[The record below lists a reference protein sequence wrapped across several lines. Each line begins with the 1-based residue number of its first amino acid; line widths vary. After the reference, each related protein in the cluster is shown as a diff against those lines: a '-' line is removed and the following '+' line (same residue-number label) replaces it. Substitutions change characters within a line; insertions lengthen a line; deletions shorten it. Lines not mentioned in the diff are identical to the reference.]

1 MYFTTLR
8 RNLLYEISFCI
19 YLIPFCI
26 SVIPSI
32 FAAMAAHPNIPR
44 LYIIKIAKWFMLYM
58 PIVVLFYESNG
69 LKMKDI
75 MVLQAVYSIVIVIL
89 EIPSGYLADV
99 WGRKRTMLLG
109 AIMGV
114 AGFVTY
120 GFSYG
125 FWGFLIAE
133 VILGIGQSCVSG
145 ADSAM
150 LYDSLKERKLH
161 SRYSRFEGR
170 ITSLGNVA
178 EAAAAL
184 LSIAL
189 VTISL
194 RAPYYGQILVA
205 AIAIPAALTLRE
217 PERHKKLVNK
227 DFREILDVSK
237 FALIGNRIL
246 RRNILFSAFT
256 GCATLTM
263 AWFAQKFF
271 EFNGI
276 DKVWFGLL
284 WAALNLTVAFASF
297 FAYRLESILRP
308 QGTIVLI
315 SLAIPIGYLALS
327 FSGLVSGLVILFV
340 FYLVRGYA
348 TPVLKDYINRVTG
361 SEVRAT
367 VLSVRNFIIRINFSV
382 AGPLLGWANDMYD
395 LPTALLLGG
404 IIFLILNVFTGILF
418 LALRGSM
425 NDQVHYT
432 SRTRPS

>member
-1 MYFTTLR
+1 MSL
-8 RNLLYEISFCI
+8 
-19 YLIPFCI
+19 
-26 SVIPSI
+26 
-32 FAAMAAHPNIPR
+32 HPNIPR

-69 LKMKDI
+69 LEMKDI
-75 MVLQAVYSIVIVIL
+75 MLLQAVYSIVIVIL

-99 WGRKRTMLLG
+99 WGRKRTLILG
-109 AIMGV
+109 AIMGT
-114 AGFVTY
+114 AGFAIY
-120 GFSYG
+120 GISYG
-125 FWGFLIAE
+125 FKGFLIAE

-150 LYDSLKERKLH
+150 LYDSLLEKNQAKK
-161 SRYSRFEGR
+161 YTKFEGK
-170 ITSLGNVA
+170 ITSLGNLA
-178 EAAAAL
+178 EAAASL
-184 LSIAL
+184 VSILL

-194 RAPYYGQILVA
+194 RTPYYGQIVVA
-205 AIAIPAALTLRE
+205 FFAVPAALTLRE
-217 PERHKKLVNK
+217 PSRHKVLVNRS
-227 DFREILDVSK
+227 FREILDISK
-237 FALIGNRIL
+237 FALFGSQLL

-271 EFNGI
+271 KFNDI
-276 DKVWFGLL
+276 DKVYFPIL

-297 FAYRLESILRP
+297 YAYRLEAILKPR
-308 QGTIVLI
+308 GTIILI

-327 FSGLVSGLVILFV
+327 YSGLVAGLIILFT

-367 VLSVRNFIIRINFSV
+367 VLSVRNFIIRINFAV
-382 AGPLLGWANDMYD
+382 AGPLLGWVNDLYD
-395 LPTALLLGG
+395 LPTAFLLGG
-404 IIFLILNVFTGILF
+404 IIFLVLNVFAGILF
-418 LALRGSM
+418 LASGKVM
-425 NDQVHYT
+425 NNPVVYK

>member
-1 MYFTTLR
+1 MLH
-8 RNLLYEISFCI
+8 LYLFNEGF
-19 YLIPFCI
+19 
-26 SVIPSI
+26 SVKPSI
-32 FAAMAAHPNIPR
+32 FAAMSVHPNIPR

-75 MVLQAVYSIVIVIL
+75 MMLQAVYSIVIVIL

-99 WGRKRTMLLG
+99 WGRKRTILLG

-114 AGFVTY
+114 TGFMMY
-120 GFSYG
+120 GLSYG
-125 FWGFLIAE
+125 FWGFLVAE

-150 LYDSLKERKLH
+150 LYDSLMERNKQ
-161 SRYSRFEGR
+161 SKYSRFEGR

-178 EAAAAL
+178 ESAAAL

-194 RAPYYGQILVA
+194 RTPYYGQILVA
-205 AIAIPAALTLRE
+205 SLAVPAALTLRE
-217 PERHKKLVNK
+217 PARHKQLVNK
-227 DFREILDVSK
+227 DFREIIDVSR
-237 FALIGNRIL
+237 FALFGNKIL

-271 EFNGI
+271 EFNDI
-276 DKVWFGLL
+276 DKIWFGLL
-284 WAALNLTVAFASF
+284 WAALNLTVAFSSF
-297 FAYRLESILRP
+297 FAYRLESILKPR
-308 QGTIVLI
+308 GTIILI
-315 SLAIPIGYLALS
+315 SLAIPLGYLFLS
-327 FSGLVSGLVILFV
+327 ISGMITVFIILFV

-367 VLSVRNFIIRINFSV
+367 VLSVRNFIIRINFSL

-395 LPTALLLGG
+395 LPTALLWGG
-404 IIFLILNVFTGILF
+404 IIFLVLNIFTGILF
-418 LALRGSM
+418 LALKEKM
-425 NDQVHYT
+425 NDQVHYI
-432 SRTRPS
+432 SKTRPS

>member
-1 MYFTTLR
+1 M
-8 RNLLYEISFCI
+8 IS
-19 YLIPFCI
+19 
-26 SVIPSI
+26 
-32 FAAMAAHPNIPR
+32 HPNIPR

-69 LKMKDI
+69 LTMKDI
-75 MVLQAVYSIVIVIL
+75 MVLQAVYSIMIVIL

-99 WGRKRTMLLG
+99 WGRKRTLMLG
-109 AIMGV
+109 AVMGV
-114 AGFVTY
+114 AGFGMY

-125 FWGFLIAE
+125 FWGFLVAE
-133 VILGIGQSCVSG
+133 IILGIGQSCVSG

-150 LYDSLKERKLH
+150 LYDSLMERKQQKK
-161 SRYSRFEGR
+161 YSRFEGR
-170 ITSLGNVA
+170 ISSLGNLA

-205 AIAIPAALTLRE
+205 AIAVPAAFTLRE
-217 PERHKKLVNK
+217 PDRHKKLMNS

-237 FALIGNRIL
+237 FALVGNKIL

-271 EFNGI
+271 EHNGI

-297 FAYRLESILRP
+297 FAYRLEAFLKPR
-308 QGTIVLI
+308 GTIILI
-315 SLAIPIGYLALS
+315 SLAIPLGYLLLS
-327 FSGLVSGLVILFV
+327 FSGLVSGLIILFA

-367 VLSVRNFIIRINFSV
+367 VLSVRNFIIRINFSL
-382 AGPLLGWANDMYD
+382 AGPLMGWANDMYD
-395 LPTALLLGG
+395 LPTALLMGG
-404 IIFLILNVFTGILF
+404 IIFLILNVITGILF
-418 LALRGSM
+418 LALRGTM
-425 NDQVHYT
+425 DDRVHYI
-432 SRTRPS
+432 SRNRPS